1 MALAIMDGGSEE
13 EATTMA
19 RDGQRVQQAAQADLS
34 DLVEQVHAGETP
46 TLNESEGQLRAVVFP
61 ADDVAQHSTPT
72 EPTPAETV
80 RAFYERMAERPD
92 VRDLLSRLA
101 KK

>member
-1 MALAIMDGGSEE
+1 MDGGSEE

-19 RDGQRVQQAAQADLS
+19 PDEQRAQLAAQADLA
-34 DLVEQVHAGETP
+34 DLVEQVQADETP
-46 TLNESEGQLRAVVFP
+46 TPNESGGQLPAVGFP
-61 ADDVAQHSTPT
+61 ADDVTRHPAPV
-72 EPTPAETV
+72 EPTPAQTV

-92 VRDLLSRLA
+92 VRELLSRLA